1 MALYAVPCVAPA
13 SELIATLSGVPAVV
27 TVILSACEAVS
38 DFGVVESVTCTVKP
52 NVPAVVGV
60 PEIAPVLAAKLNPVG
75 SEPAL
80 MLQLYGDVP
89 PVAANVALYTP
100 PCVPLATEVVAIVRG
115 ATMWMP
121 KFFFAF

>member
-80 MLQLYGDVP
+80 MLQL
-89 PVAANVALYTP
+89 
-100 PCVPLATEVVAIVRG
+100 
-115 ATMWMP
+115 
-121 KFFFAF
+121 